1 MPTPRDRLIECFA
14 AVFPHLG
21 PEEVPLA
28 TTASVGEWGSLA
40 TLNLIAVIQDEFG
53 VEIAPEDYENFISF
67 ELVLDLLEKAHAS

>member
-1 MPTPRDRLIECFA
+1 MDKTALIDCFS

-28 TTASVGEWGSLA
+28 TTASVGEWDSLA

-67 ELVLDLLEKAHAS
+67 ELVLDLLERKAHAP